1 MCERITDDIL
11 KDYMGHISIWHEG
24 ERGTK
29 KNEDLIGKFKSNK
42 VAESARSALVKGI
55 YKDQGV
61 AFPEQ
66 LFDDI
71 KVDYRKMVRE

>member
-29 KNEDLIGKFKSNK
+29 KNADLIGKVKSNK

-55 YKDQGV
+55 YKDQGG
-61 AFPEQ
+61 
-66 LFDDI
+66 
-71 KVDYRKMVRE
+71 